1 MKKLRNLSLIVI
13 VILIMMLLIGG
24 CTKKTEQPPQP
35 QPTAPSA
42 PTDLVAEVVSGTEV
56 RLSWK
61 DNSDNEEGFKIERKT
76 LDGEWSEIA
85 TVSANV
91 TTYND
96 TGLTAGTTYYYRVKA
111 YNSVGESDY
120 SNVVS
125 VVPLYLPTWSTFDW
139 TDTFAFPTG
148 WIEGNQNYPMQNFCT
163 VQNGILI
170 FDTTSNAGATPS
182 FRYNFENCAPNTFS
196 MTIVLKAKG
205 DVGTNITR
213 AWTLDIQTTLYRG
226 GFEIQTNPTQ
236 VRILN
241 GTGTLSSYTMT
252 TTDWHVYWFN
262 VTYTAGGLY
271 AKLYVD
277 GSPTPVIEGNI
288 NAAPSSTPDPQF
300 MRLGDTSTSGSNLY
314 KGALDWMFWTFDGAF
329 APNEVKLPEGFY
341 LNP

>member
-1 MKKLRNLSLIVI
+1 MRSFKILRLILSI
-13 VILIMMLLIGG
+13 LLILMLVGG
-24 CTKKTEQPPQP
+24 CAPKQEQPPQP
-35 QPTAPSA
+35 TKPNAPSNLEA
-42 PTDLVAEVVSGTEV
+42 QVISPTEV
-56 RLSWK
+56 KLTWK
-61 DNSDNEEGFKIERKT
+61 DNSNNEDGFKIERKT

-85 TVSANV
+85 TVGANV

-111 YNSVGESDY
+111 YNSAGESDY
-120 SNVVS
+120 SNEVS

-139 TDTFAFPTG
+139 TYTFEFPTG

-163 VQNGILI
+163 VQEGILI
-170 FDTTSNAGATPS
+170 FDTTYTAGATPS
-182 FRYNFENCAPNTFS
+182 FRYNFDNNCAPNSFS

-241 GTGTLSSYTMT
+241 GTATLVSYTMT

-262 VTYTAGGLY
+262 VTYTLGGLY

-277 GSPTPVIEGNI
+277 ESPTPVIEGNI
-288 NAAPSSTPDPQF
+288 SAAPSSPPSPQF
-300 MRLGDTSTSGSNLY
+300 MRLGDTSTSASNLY

-329 APNEVKLPEGFY
+329 APNEVKLPEGFN